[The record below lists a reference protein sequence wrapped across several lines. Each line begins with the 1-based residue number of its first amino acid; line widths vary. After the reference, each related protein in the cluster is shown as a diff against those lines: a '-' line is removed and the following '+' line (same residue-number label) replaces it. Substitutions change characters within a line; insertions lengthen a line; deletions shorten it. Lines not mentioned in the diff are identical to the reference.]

1 LTLINYVYE
10 NGYIQNDVLL
20 TKKEKNPTL
29 RLVTEVLNNIRK
41 NINKILI
48 SRFIVLIFIMYIL
61 SFLIEDSKSYYTL
74 LFIIFFLQ
82 LLYLIY
88 NSVRSVLNLYLIL
101 PLSYIR
107 FYGFIVPFVEYENLL
122 EFIIATIFIYPLS
135 KFLEFTKQ
143 PRYGYKFIS
152 GIIGNVDIFR
162 VIYYLIILILFFLF
176 YIIFKINF
184 IYVLIIL
191 YYFIFRFLSYLA
203 INKSE
208 IIKKN
213 ILENSKKIK

>member
-162 VIYYLIILILFFLF
+162 VIYYLIILILFFL
-176 YIIFKINF
+176 NF
-184 IYVLIIL
+184 LK
-191 YYFIFRFLSYLA
+191 YFFL
-203 INKSE
+203 
-208 IIKKN
+208 
-213 ILENSKKIK
+213 